1 MEEMEVRKMCGI
13 LEFILEIF
21 ADVADSK
28 IKENEWNDKYRYDTY
43 SKDNRDKN
51 NKDSK
56 DRCFIDRG

>member
-1 MEEMEVRKMCGI
+1 MCGI